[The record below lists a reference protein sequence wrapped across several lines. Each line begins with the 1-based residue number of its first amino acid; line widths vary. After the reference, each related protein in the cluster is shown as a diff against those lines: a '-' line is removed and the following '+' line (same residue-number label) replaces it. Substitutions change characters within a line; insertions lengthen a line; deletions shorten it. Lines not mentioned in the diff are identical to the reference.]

1 MQSKFDRALEN
12 FREMTR
18 KWWRCSLVRVRFD
31 SRMLPRHVAY
41 SFLRNYSG
49 RWRMWR
55 WKIGRGRSGA
65 GILLSV
71 FRGSVVTI
79 DERPKISSDLSF
91 YLPLSLSPFPFL
103 SLRTRFTFTR
113 RRSLIRTERSRG
125 TTRDRWLTDRST
137 IARYP
142 PSRVRDRTILPST
155 FFHTIVCNSIFT

>member
-1 MQSKFDRALEN
+1 MQSKFDRGSRKFSRNDAKVVALAP
-12 FREMTR
+12 
-18 KWWRCSLVRVRFD
+18 CVPVRFD
-31 SRMLPRHVAY
+31 TRMPPRHVAR
-41 SFLRNYSG
+41 SSLRNYSG

-79 DERPKISSDLSF
+79 DERPKISSDLS
-91 YLPLSLSPFPFL
+91 LSLSSNSFYFY
-103 SLRTRFTFTR
+103 TR
-113 RRSLIRTERSRG
+113 RPLIRTERSRG

-142 PSRVRDRTILPST
+142 PSRVRDQPFLRVPFLIHIVFFTQSRRSQTILHQT
-155 FFHTIVCNSIFT
+155 